1 MVRQPCTEA
10 WPSFVQFQAMVHSH
24 VVGAAWSRVCTM
36 WTIVAQFAKFEAALP
51 IADDAA
57 LRLPP
62 TSVNGSLHVSVQGAA
77 GLA

>member
-1 MVRQPCTEA
+1 
-10 WPSFVQFQAMVHSH
+10 
-24 VVGAAWSRVCTM
+24 M